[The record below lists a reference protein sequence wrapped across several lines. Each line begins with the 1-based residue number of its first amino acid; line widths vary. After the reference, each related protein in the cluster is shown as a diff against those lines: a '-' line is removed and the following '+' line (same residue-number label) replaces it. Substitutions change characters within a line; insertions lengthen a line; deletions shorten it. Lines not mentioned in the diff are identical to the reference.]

1 MTADT
6 GANPETRSAA
16 GPEVHP
22 DARHPEVRERLAI
35 ALDLPDLDDAVR
47 LARDVSPWFG
57 VAKVGLELYSA
68 AGPEAIR
75 QMNALGMRV
84 FCDLKLHD
92 IPTTVGRAARVL
104 GGLGVSYL
112 NFHAAGGVEMLRA
125 GVEGVLEGARE
136 AQRVAPVPIAV
147 TVLTSD
153 PDASAF
159 DARLAAAI
167 ESGCGGVVCSVQE
180 IARVKNARQDFVTI
194 VPGVR
199 LSDGDRHDQ
208 ARVGTPVQVA
218 MAGGDVLV
226 IGRAVSAA
234 QEPRVVARQIHDSI
248 GDALASSRV

>member
-1 MTADT
+1 MT
-6 GANPETRSAA
+6 GGNEANSR
-16 GPEVHP
+16 
-22 DARHPEVRERLAI
+22 VRDRLAI
-35 ALDLPDLDDAVR
+35 ALDRPDLDDALR
-47 LARDVSPWFG
+47 LAREVAPWFG

-75 QMNALGMRV
+75 QMDGLGLRV

-104 GGLGVSYL
+104 GGLGVAYL

-125 GVEGVLEGARE
+125 GVEGVREGARD
-136 AQRVAPVPIAV
+136 AQRAAPVPIAV

-159 DARLAAAI
+159 DARLACAI

-180 IARVKNARQDFVTI
+180 IARVKAARQDYVTI

-199 LSDGDRHDQ
+199 LDDGDRHDQ

-218 MAGGDVLV
+218 TAGADVLV
-226 IGRAVSAA
+226 IGRSVSAA
-234 QEPRVVARQIHDSI
+234 QDPGAAARQIHDSI
-248 GDALASSRV
+248 GDALATSRV